1 MTFEELREEIIYYA
15 GIIPTDEEVL
25 EILDFVSYK
34 AETDLFSI
42 IEDYY
47 NC

>member
-1 MTFEELREEIIYYA
+1 MTVKELREEIIYYT

-47 NC
+47 SC

>member
-1 MTFEELREEIIYYA
+1 MTFEELREEIIYYT
-15 GIIPTDEEVL
+15 IMIPTDEEVL